1 MFQRRRRHWLSAPG
15 EMHLII
21 QGDYDPINDD
31 FASFLKTYE
40 GNGGKMV
47 AELVQALPI
56 GQDEPAA
63 H

>member
-1 MFQRRRRHWLSAPG
+1 
-15 EMHLII
+15 MHLII

>member
-1 MFQRRRRHWLSAPG
+1 MYLIFQG
-15 EMHLII
+15 YY
-21 QGDYDPINDD
+21 GPINDD

-47 AELVQALPI
+47 EELVQALPI

>member
-1 MFQRRRRHWLSAPG
+1 MFQRRRRHWLSAPS
-15 EMHLII
+15 EMYLII
-21 QGDYDPINDD
+21 QGYYGPINDD

-47 AELVQALPI
+47 EELVQALPI